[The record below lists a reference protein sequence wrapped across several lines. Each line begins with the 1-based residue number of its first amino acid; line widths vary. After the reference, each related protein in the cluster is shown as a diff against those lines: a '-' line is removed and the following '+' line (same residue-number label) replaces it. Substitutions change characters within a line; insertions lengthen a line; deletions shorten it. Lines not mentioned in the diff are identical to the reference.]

1 MQINLFGI
9 EIKIGKPEQKAYEKA
24 AKIKQETAINKIY
37 AAIKEIEL
45 KQLKYS
51 EYRLQKISGVSINT
65 IKKYR
70 KQIAEYRK
78 QLQSNNLSQP

>member
-9 EIKIGKPEQKAYEKA
+9 EIKIGKPEPKAHEKA
-24 AKIKQETAINKIY
+24 AKIKQETALNKIY

-70 KQIAEYRK
+70 EQIAEYRK
-78 QLQSNNLSQP
+78 QLQLNNLL